1 MTNLSLFINSGC
13 KSTYF
18 FWNNKYFVFFFSK
31 KYRLLF
37 IICLLPFAIFLLSL
51 RAKLSFLLK

>member
-31 KYRLLF
+31 KCHLLF
-37 IICLLPFAIFLLSL
+37 IICLFSCVVLYIL
-51 RAKLSFLLK
+51 RSID

>member
-31 KYRLLF
+31 KCHLLF
-37 IICLLPFAIFLLSL
+37 IICYFSCVVLCILHSID
-51 RAKLSFLLK
+51 

>member
-31 KYRLLF
+31 KCHLLF
-37 IICLLPFAIFLLSL
+37 IICLFSCVVLYIL
-51 RAKLSFLLK
+51 RSIG

>member
-31 KYRLLF
+31 KISFAIYHLLF
-37 IICLLPFAIFLLSL
+37 FLCSTLYS
-51 RAKLSFLLK
+51 S